1 MARNNPTQDF
11 FNPPSNMSQDFE
23 ETYFS
28 ELNNDELFYQTNKPK
43 ETPDIWR
50 KVGEN
55 GAKNTPNQ
63 IWKQL
68 VGWKLIIILIKNG
81 LSIMVYL
88 NNT

>member
-1 MARNNPTQDF
+1 MAINNPMGDH

-50 KVGEN
+50 KVNEVN
-55 GAKNTPNQ
+55 AMNVKTRQVHNFNDKT
-63 IWKQL
+63 K
-68 VGWKLIIILIKNG
+68 
-81 LSIMVYL
+81 VYQKI
-88 NNT
+88 

>member
-1 MARNNPTQDF
+1 MPVNNPAGDF

-23 ETYFS
+23 EVYFS

-55 GAKNTPNQ
+55 GAMNVKTRQVHNF
-63 IWKQL
+63 
-68 VGWKLIIILIKNG
+68 NG
-81 LSIMVYL
+81 KTKVYQKI
-88 NNT
+88 

>member
-11 FNPPSNMSQDFE
+11 FNPQSNMIQDFE
-23 ETYFS
+23 EIYFS

-55 GAKNTPNQ
+55 GAMNVKTRQVHNF
-63 IWKQL
+63 
-68 VGWKLIIILIKNG
+68 NG
-81 LSIMVYL
+81 KTKVYQKI
-88 NNT
+88 

>member
-1 MARNNPTQDF
+1 MAKNDPTQDF
-11 FNPPSNMSQDFE
+11 INPPSNMSLDFE

-55 GAKNTPNQ
+55 GAMNVKTRQVHSFNDRT
-63 IWKQL
+63 K
-68 VGWKLIIILIKNG
+68 
-81 LSIMVYL
+81 VYQKI
-88 NNT
+88 

>member
-1 MARNNPTQDF
+1 MAKNDPTQDF

-50 KVGEN
+50 KVNEVNAMNVKTRQVHNFN
-55 GAKNTPNQ
+55 GKTKVFQ
-63 IWKQL
+63 KI
-68 VGWKLIIILIKNG
+68 
-81 LSIMVYL
+81 
-88 NNT
+88 

>member
-1 MARNNPTQDF
+1 MAKNDPTQDL

-50 KVGEN
+50 KVNEVNAMNVKTRQVHNFN
-55 GAKNTPNQ
+55 GKTKVFQ
-63 IWKQL
+63 KI
-68 VGWKLIIILIKNG
+68 
-81 LSIMVYL
+81 
-88 NNT
+88 

>member
-1 MARNNPTQDF
+1 MAKNDPTQDL

-50 KVGEN
+50 KVNEVNAMNVKKRQVHNFN
-55 GAKNTPNQ
+55 GKTKVFQ
-63 IWKQL
+63 KI
-68 VGWKLIIILIKNG
+68 
-81 LSIMVYL
+81 
-88 NNT
+88 

>member
-1 MARNNPTQDF
+1 MSRNNPTQDF
-11 FNPPSNMSQDFE
+11 FNPPSKMSQDFE

-55 GAKNTPNQ
+55 GAMNVKTRQVHNFNDKTKVFQ
-63 IWKQL
+63 KI
-68 VGWKLIIILIKNG
+68 
-81 LSIMVYL
+81 
-88 NNT
+88 